1 MRDFPIFTT
10 DYGVSR
16 LVLREIPYKNEAY
29 IRIRDVSEGFFHE
42 HMAECVSFCRIAG
55 AERIFATGDEKLGD
69 YPLYSSIYEMSG
81 TAWVDKEKLESL
93 FPVTEATVGK
103 WRSIYQEAMRGVDN
117 AGTLEARD
125 EKQILEGNSYFVH
138 RDGKLLGIGWL
149 EDTKLLAVAAVEK
162 GAGQR
167 VMHTLMCL
175 VEGARMT
182 LEVAST
188 NERAISLYEKL
199 GFLKTAEL
207 TRWYRVL

>member
-10 DYGVSR
+10 DYGVSS

-117 AGTLEARD
+117 A
-125 EKQILEGNSYFVH
+125 
-138 RDGKLLGIGWL
+138 
-149 EDTKLLAVAAVEK
+149 
-162 GAGQR
+162 
-167 VMHTLMCL
+167 
-175 VEGARMT
+175 
-182 LEVAST
+182 
-188 NERAISLYEKL
+188 
-199 GFLKTAEL
+199 
-207 TRWYRVL
+207 